1 MHGGDN
7 PGSMSSNSVC
17 HQTEN
22 TWAASTKPCAKLIW
36 YQPCGCGSSVLI
48 FLCLPFCREDWNLPW
63 ESPSVP
69 PGPAHNLYSPSVLF
83 TCKLSCCLSSLS
95 PTAVCW
101 FPFPQHFHHLFCRPG
116 ELVSALTLCGL
127 LNFLYTSGDPANL
140 VLSLPTPD
148 LPQQKETCLFHF
160 LAILRELPKF
170 SPKFQFIKRV
180 SCFDVMR
187 RSLCPHPLL

>member
-1 MHGGDN
+1 MCKVNLVSALWVWFFCTNILVFAFLQGGLKS
-7 PGSMSSNSVC
+7 PMR
-17 HQTEN
+17 
-22 TWAASTKPCAKLIW
+22 
-36 YQPCGCGSSVLI
+36 
-48 FLCLPFCREDWNLPW
+48 F
-63 ESPSVP
+63 PSVP